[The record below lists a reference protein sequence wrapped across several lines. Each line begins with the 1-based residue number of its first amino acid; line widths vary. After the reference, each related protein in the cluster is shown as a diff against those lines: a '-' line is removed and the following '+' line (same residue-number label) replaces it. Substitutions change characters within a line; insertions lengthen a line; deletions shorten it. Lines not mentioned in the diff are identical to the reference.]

1 MPLTS
6 QLRSHHELHELRERV
21 QPHLY
26 RWRYWERVTRAK
38 CPVPSPA
45 HRRLNGGASGWTSS
59 GNRLF
64 AMNYQETPERARL
77 KVVEGGWAG
86 PGQRVGGK
94 VSIRG
99 E

>member
-1 MPLTS
+1 MALLGTGDTS
-6 QLRSHHELHELRERV
+6 QVPGAIAGRSV
-21 QPHLY
+21 G
-26 RWRYWERVTRAK
+26 V
-38 CPVPSPA
+38 
-45 HRRLNGGASGWTSS
+45 NGGASGWTSS